1 MKLLYILLAWIVLS
15 IPVAIVVGKFLKRAR
30 EEDEKFMQRWQRAE
44 EEEEALQAPKDYPQ
58 RED

>member
-30 EEDEKFMQRWQRAE
+30 EEDEKFMQRWQRAK

-58 RED
+58 RGD